1 MLERSGLC
9 DDVAAAGGREAGL
22 RSLPRRDWRPRG
34 GLRLG
39 ASLPPRSCHLGI
51 ERIWPTGR
59 EAVQRI
65 TGRSVIG
72 YHSQIVFNPER
83 AFEIFVLDR
92 PRGGVG
98 LSTVRPALVPSA

>member
-1 MLERSGLC
+1 
-9 DDVAAAGGREAGL
+9 
-22 RSLPRRDWRPRG
+22 
-34 GLRLG
+34 LRLG

-65 TGRSVIG
+65 TGGSVIG

-98 LSTVRPALVPSA
+98 LSNVRPALVPSE